1 MRIGVGALNADEVL
15 NLKKEGYL
23 FLKSYKP
30 EATTLEVASGLAKI
44 VSVGDLVPETGI
56 GAVHKVIPKN
66 KAETNAHSYSGIYG
80 LESFPFHTDLAHWS
94 VPPRFIVL
102 RCVEGDD
109 SVATLIL
116 TSRHIQKLK
125 KWLPLDKA
133 LFSPRR
139 NITTHCAVIL
149 PMMFSAD
156 GVGCIRWDR
165 DFLNP
170 VNESGRVV
178 RDGIEGALKS
188 VGRPAAITLSSP
200 GDTLI
205 LDNWRCIHS
214 RTSVPSGS
222 KRVIERAYL
231 EGDLR

>member
-1 MRIGVGALNADEVL
+1 MRIGVGVLNADEVL
-15 NLKKEGYL
+15 NLKKNGYL
-23 FLKSYKP
+23 LLKSYKC
-30 EATTLEVASGLAKI
+30 EATTLEVASSLAKI
-44 VSVGDLVPETGI
+44 VTVGDLVPETGI
-56 GAVHKVIPKN
+56 STVHKVIPKN

-80 LESFPFHTDLAHWS
+80 LGAFPFHTDLAHWS

-116 TSRHIQKLK
+116 TPQHIQKLK
-125 KWLPLDKA
+125 KWLPLSKA

-139 NITTHCAVIL
+139 NIATHCAVIL
-149 PMMFSAD
+149 PMMFAVD
-156 GVGCIRWDR
+156 GVNYIRWDK

-178 RDGIEGALKS
+178 RDGIENALKNADS
-188 VGRPAAITLSSP
+188 PAAITLSSP

-214 RTSVPSGS
+214 RTSVPDGS
-222 KRVIERAYL
+222 KRVIERVYL
-231 EGDLR
+231 EGDLQ